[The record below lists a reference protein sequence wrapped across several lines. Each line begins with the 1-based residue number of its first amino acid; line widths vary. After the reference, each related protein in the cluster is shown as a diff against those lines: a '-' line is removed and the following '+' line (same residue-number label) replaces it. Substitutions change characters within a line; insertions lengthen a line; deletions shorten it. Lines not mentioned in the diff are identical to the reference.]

1 MSYDILVSKPYLEKR
16 LNHIFFYIVDG
27 IKSANL
33 GLLIKVAYDN
43 NLTTEERI
51 IAHSN
56 ECPTFWIENNVNK
69 YDSDAIIKYAKSKGL
84 GTSLPVTQTV
94 GSLSYF
100 SIANVII
107 D

>member
-27 IKSANL
+27 IKSVNL
-33 GLLIKVAYDN
+33 ELLIKVAYDN

-51 IAHSN
+51 IAHTTKYPN
-56 ECPTFWIENNVNK
+56 FWIEQNVDK
-69 YDSDAIIKYAKSKGL
+69 HDSDAIIKYVKSKRL
-84 GTSLPVTQTV
+84 ETSLPVTQTV
-94 GSLSYF
+94 GSLSFF
-100 SIANVII
+100 SMTNIII